1 LPFSLALSDQL
12 NGNEIE
18 IAVTFGTQQSY
29 KQTDKI
35 KTMPNERAELGG
47 TIKISLSS
55 WLRIWIYHTHHIC
68 IRDGSGG
75 EHNVGVFSYLS
86 DCRLVRYT

>member
-47 TIKISLSS
+47 TTTILLSS
-55 WLRIWIYHTHHIC
+55 WLRIWIYHTNHIYMGR
-68 IRDGSGG
+68 IRGRTQCGCVQLLKWLPVS
-75 EHNVGVFSYLS
+75 
-86 DCRLVRYT
+86 